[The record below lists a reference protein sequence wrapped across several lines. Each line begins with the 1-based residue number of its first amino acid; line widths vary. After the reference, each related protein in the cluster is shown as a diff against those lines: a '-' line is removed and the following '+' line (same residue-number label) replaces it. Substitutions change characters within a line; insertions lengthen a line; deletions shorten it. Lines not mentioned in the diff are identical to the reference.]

1 MIRLIITM
9 ILGYAL
15 GCVQWGFILGKLN
28 GIDIRDYGSGN
39 SGATNILRVLGKKAS
54 LITFLGDALKGVI
67 IVTVARFL
75 VCPHIAMNP
84 QAVMMLAG
92 LSAVLGHDF
101 PVHMG
106 FKGGKGVSTTGGVM
120 FAINPLLTMIMLAI
134 FIITVAIT
142 RYVSLGSCLLMVSI
156 PILSVIFYSFNLPMV
171 IMGCILGGLSIWRH
185 RANIGR
191 LLNGT
196 ESKIGEKV
204 ER

>member
-15 GCVQWGFILGKLN
+15 GCVQWGYILGKVN

-54 LITFLGDALKGVI
+54 FITFLGDALKGVF
-67 IVTVARFL
+67 IVLIARFF
-75 VCPHIAMNP
+75 VCPYMDWNP

-92 LSAVLGHDF
+92 LSAILGHNY

-106 FKGGKGVSTTGGVM
+106 FKGGKGVSTTGGTM
-120 FAINPLLTMIMLAI
+120 FAINPILTMIMLAV

-142 RYVSLGSCLLMVSI
+142 RYVSLGSTLLMISI
-156 PILSVIFYSFNLPMV
+156 PILLVVFYGFNLPMV
-171 IMGCILGGLSIWRH
+171 IMGCVLAGLSIWRH
-185 RANIGR
+185 HANIGR

-204 ER
+204 EK